1 MDDPKNYMLSMDYFI
16 EGEAEWAAKP
26 KLLLV
31 HGFGGCGTVFYRLI
45 EHLRKSFRVTTVD
58 LLGLAGSGR
67 PSFSLK
73 TA

>member
-1 MDDPKNYMLSMDYFI
+1 MDYFI
-16 EGEAEWAAKP
+16 EGADEWAGKP

-31 HGFGGCGTVFYRLI
+31 HGFGGCGVVFYRLI
-45 EHLRKSFRVTTVD
+45 GHLRKSCRVTTID